1 MRSIEE
7 LRDVP
12 RDEITDEEWSLLR
25 TTHDPELITEDE
37 IETSPRKTINQL
49 IEELNS
55 TDIKV
60 ETLNFDT
67 PLKKEQRRQLDIKLK
82 KQDEMMKPRLTEAE
96 EMDKADFKLIQ
107 AKENI

>member
-37 IETSPRKTINQL
+37 ALKTLSCTKNIIEDK
-49 IEELNS
+49 
-55 TDIKV
+55 
-60 ETLNFDT
+60 
-67 PLKKEQRRQLDIKLK
+67 LDIK
-82 KQDEMMKPRLTEAE
+82 
-96 EMDKADFKLIQ
+96 
-107 AKENI
+107 NN